1 MKKFVVQETDPTYA
15 GQLVGVEEQK
25 LVGKNPADF
34 IDAYL
39 LDEHGKNLQEDPIRI
54 EFGSLETYVQP
65 AK

>member
-1 MKKFVVQETDPTYA
+1 MKKFVVKETDPTYA
-15 GQLVGVEEQK
+15 GQLVGVEEQE
-25 LVGKNPADF
+25 LGKNPEDF